1 MGLALPKRIVTGASG
16 AGGNS
21 HSHAN
26 VSILNLEPSPPTDSP
41 GGETPAADG
50 VASVREMLESGEPPG
65 LDRIRRFVVKPRPR
79 LWKFGVGVWLWVK
92 RIGQWLLRF
101 LKWIG
106 KGARHVARAA
116 RVAAFLGRRA
126 QNLGARIGAVGRNWS
141 SAEGRLGALGDRLAR
156 FGVHLVK
163 GGAAFAQVGDGVT
176 DLTRRADRF
185 LADEP
190 APGREP
196 PSPGKDTPTE
206 PPPPSRTRRRRRKKA
221 TAARGSE
228 RPGAPSNPPSTGDGD
243 QAAAVVPDPIPAAD
257 PPPPT
262 PPEAPPAPAPPAL
275 PDDLPFYLRNQIEH
289 LGQRPRRETV
299 EHLILAST
307 EERGWM
313 EPAELAAW
321 LGMSVPH
328 LSRRYLGPMTD
339 AGKLVRLYPNRPT
352 HPEQAYRSTHT
363 GEPRR

>member
-1 MGLALPKRIVTGASG
+1 
-16 AGGNS
+16 
-21 HSHAN
+21 
-26 VSILNLEPSPPTDSP
+26 
-41 GGETPAADG
+41 
-50 VASVREMLESGEPPG
+50 MLESGEPPG

-106 KGARHVARAA
+106 RGAQHVARAA

-156 FGVHLVK
+156 FGVHLVE
-163 GGAAFAQVGDGVT
+163 GGAGFAQVGDGVT
-176 DLTRRADRF
+176 DLTKRAARF

-190 APGREP
+190 APGSEP
-196 PSPGKDTPTE
+196 PSPGKDTPHE
-206 PPPPSRTRRRRRKKA
+206 ALPPSPARRRRRRK
-221 TAARGSE
+221 TPITQGSE
-228 RPGAPSNPPSTGDGD
+228 APGASSGPSSTGDAD
-243 QAAAVVPDPIPAAD
+243 SPAAVVPDPIPAAD
-257 PPPPT
+257 APPATEP
-262 PPEAPPAPAPPAL
+262 PPAPASSPL
-275 PDDLPFYLRNQIEH
+275 PDDLPFYLRNQIEQ

-352 HPEQAYRSTHT
+352 HPDQAYRSPVVDAP
-363 GEPRR
+363 PRR

>member
-1 MGLALPKRIVTGASG
+1 M
-16 AGGNS
+16 
-21 HSHAN
+21 
-26 VSILNLEPSPPTDSP
+26 SILNLEPSPPTDSP

-106 KGARHVARAA
+106 RGARRVARAA
-116 RVAAFLGRRA
+116 HVAAFLGRRA

-141 SAEGRLGALGDRLAR
+141 SAEGRLGSAGAGLAKFGARLV
-156 FGVHLVK
+156 G

-176 DLTRRADRF
+176 ELTKRADRF
-185 LADEP
+185 RAGES

-196 PSPGKDTPTE
+196 PTPAKDTP
-206 PPPPSRTRRRRRKKA
+206 PGSPPPSPTRRRRGKKA
-221 TAARGSE
+221 TVTRGSE
-228 RPGAPSNPPSTGDGD
+228 APRASSGPPSTGNAD
-243 QAAAVVPDPIPAAD
+243 QSPAVVPDPVPAPA
-257 PPPPT
+257 PSAPT
-262 PPEAPPAPAPPAL
+262 VSEAPPATAPSPL
-275 PDDLPFYLRNQIEH
+275 PDDLPFYLRNQIEQ

-339 AGKLVRLYPNRPT
+339 ARKLVRLYPNRPT
-352 HPEQAYRSTHT
+352 HPEQAYRSAVA
-363 GEPRR
+363 GGALPRR

>member
-1 MGLALPKRIVTGASG
+1 M
-16 AGGNS
+16 
-21 HSHAN
+21 
-26 VSILNLEPSPPTDSP
+26 SILNLEPSPPPDSP
-41 GGETPAADG
+41 GGEKPAADG

-79 LWKFGVGVWLWVK
+79 LWRFGVGAWLWVK

-116 RVAAFLGRRA
+116 HVAAFLGRRA

-156 FGVHLVK
+156 LGVHLVK
-163 GGAAFAQVGDGVT
+163 GGAGFAQVGDGVT
-176 DLTRRADRF
+176 DLTKRADRF
-185 LADEP
+185 LAGEP
-190 APGREP
+190 ASGSEP
-196 PSPGKDTPTE
+196 PSPGNDTPPG
-206 PPPPSRTRRRRRKKA
+206 PPPPSPTRRRRRKKA
-221 TAARGSE
+221 AAARGSE
-228 RPGAPSNPPSTGDGD
+228 RPGAPSNRPSPGDGD
-243 QAAAVVPDPIPAAD
+243 QPAAVVPDPIPAAD

-262 PPEAPPAPAPPAL
+262 PQEPPPAPAPSPL
-275 PDDLPFYLRNQIEH
+275 PDDLPFYLRNQIEQ

-328 LSRRYLGPMTD
+328 LSRSYLGPMTE

-352 HPEQAYRSTHT
+352 HPDQAYRSATA
-363 GEPRR
+363 GGAPPRR